1 MIDSASVVFAD
12 TAFWIALV
20 VRRDQYHAIAQACV
34 DRMTGQIT
42 TTDAV
47 LLETAN
53 ALSPLLLR
61 KHAVRLVTRL
71 RQQSEVEIVAFD
83 DPLMQRAWQM
93 YCNCADKSWSLTD
106 CISFIVMH
114 DRNIR
119 SALTSNH
126 HFEQA
131 GFQILL
137 CDDRP

>member
-1 MIDSASVVFAD
+1 MIDSSNAVFAD

-20 VRRDQYHAIAQACV
+20 VRRDRYHAIAQACV
-34 DRMTGQIT
+34 DRMAKRMT

-53 ALSPLLLR
+53 ALSPLSLR

-83 DPLMQRAWQM
+83 DLLLQRAWQM
-93 YCNCADKSWSLTD
+93 YCDRADKSWSLTD
-106 CISFIVMH
+106 CISFIVMQ
-114 DRNIR
+114 DRNIQ
-119 SALTSNH
+119 SALTSDH

-137 CDDRP
+137 RADRP